1 MAEKDFRAKAKTWSK
16 ENDLHGPAAFL
27 RYVMFRFVEN
37 LNRES
42 NDFVLKGG
50 NLLWV
55 YIHTPR
61 ATIDLDF
68 ATLKNNS
75 DRTVKSILANACK
88 GSGDIFYAI
97 QSYKRVSH
105 NGKVGASV
113 TLSYETNEGA
123 KNQFDLDI
131 VYELETDA
139 TKIPSP
145 VNENVFI
152 LSASIE
158 NIIAD
163 KVSACVRFGSGNT
176 RMKDY
181 DDLWRLSQ
189 SKSEVDSRKLRALLR
204 VAKVPP
210 RLDSEWIEEELQQ
223 AWANHRKQ
231 YSDLPSDLTEVFEDA
246 NRWLGLYCGAEF

>member
-1 MAEKDFRAKAKTWSK
+1 MAKEKGLRARAKKWAT
-16 ENDLHGPAAFL
+16 ENDLHGPSAFL

-61 ATIDLDF
+61 STIDLDF
-68 ATLKNNS
+68 ATLKSNS
-75 DRTVKSILANACK
+75 DKTVKEILIAACK
-88 GSGDIFYAI
+88 GSDDILYSI
-97 QSYKRVSH
+97 QSFNRVSQ
-105 NGKVGASV
+105 NGKSGAAL
-113 TLSYETNEGA
+113 TLSYKTDEGA
-123 KNQFDLDI
+123 ENQFDLDI
-131 VYELETDA
+131 VYELKTD
-139 TKIPSP
+139 TTELQSP
-145 VNENVFI
+145 IDEKVSI

-163 KVSACVRFGSGNT
+163 KLFASVRFGSGNT

-189 SKSEVDSRKLRALLR
+189 SKFDIDSKKLSYLFKS
-204 VAKVPP
+204 AKILP
-210 RLDSEWIEEELQQ
+210 RLDEEWIEPDLEKTWISHQKQYVDLPESLQQ
-223 AWANHRKQ
+223 
-231 YSDLPSDLTEVFEDA
+231 VFEDV
-246 NRWLGLYCGAEF
+246 NRWLLTVF